1 MSQGN
6 DKQQPGGA
14 ACSVP
19 AARTALASPGSDRG
33 SAGTSAAHQCVRDQS
48 EIVNA
53 LTVDVEDYFHV
64 QAFANV
70 IDRTDWEQL
79 PPRVEHNTD
88 RLLLEF
94 ADAQV
99 KATFFTLGWVAE
111 RHPKLIRRIVS
122 QGHEVASHGYAH
134 IRADRQ
140 SPGEFRADVRRA
152 KQLLEDAGGVTVQGY
167 RAATFSIGREN
178 LWAFEI
184 LAEEGHRYSSSVFPI
199 RHDLYGMPRAP
210 RTPFQA
216 SSAPLTEIPL
226 TTVRMFGRN
235 FPCSGGGYFRLLPY
249 QLSSWAMRR
258 VNHKDRLP
266 CIFYLH
272 PWEIDPDQPRQRV
285 APLKSRLRHYTN
297 LAKTQ
302 GRLRRLLREF
312 RWARMIDAFR
322 EELQLDA

>member
-1 MSQGN
+1 MFQETDN
-6 DKQQPGGA
+6 RPGGA
-14 ACSVP
+14 VRSGLAERTTSV
-19 AARTALASPGSDRG
+19 SPSSARG
-33 SAGTSAAHQCVRDQS
+33 SSP
-48 EIVNA
+48 IVNA
-53 LTVDVEDYFHV
+53 MTVDVEDYFHV
-64 QAFANV
+64 QAFSNV
-70 IDRTDWEQL
+70 IDRGVWEQL
-79 PPRVEHNTD
+79 PRRVEHNTD
-88 RLLLEF
+88 RLLGEF
-94 ADAQV
+94 ANAQI

-111 RHPKLIRRIVS
+111 RHPQLIRRIAS

-140 SPGEFRADVRRA
+140 SPAEFRADVRRA
-152 KQLLEDAGGVTVQGY
+152 KQLLEDAGGVAVQGY

-210 RTPFQA
+210 RTPFRA
-216 SSAPLTEIPL
+216 SSALLTEIPL
-226 TTVRMFGRN
+226 TTVRLFGRN

-249 QLSSWAMRR
+249 QLSTWAMRR
-258 VNHKDRLP
+258 VNRKDRLP

-272 PWEIDPDQPRQRV
+272 PWEIDPDQPRQH
-285 APLKSRLRHYTN
+285 AASLKSQLRHYTN
-297 LAKTQ
+297 LAKTE

-312 RWARMIDAFR
+312 RWARMDETFR